1 MFLFV
6 INLSNIIVNIEGEG
20 QTFSWFTVHTLGNT
34 ASDGVLAKGG
44 HSYAVMEFLTAGCMV
59 AYLFFIRGEMET
71 IYDRVRG
78 SGQKRK
84 LAAADFTVMVGNV
97 PSSWGSARVREFFE
111 KSFGDVV
118 HVGLSLDYR
127 TLIQAVNTTRTLK
140 NRHNDLLLYLVQV
153 LGAASSRVQQEEGMP
168 SPKGQAKADVA
179 KVGRA
184 RAAVIKSLAKLEEH
198 DKHIKGLM
206 RRKYRCTGYAFVT
219 FDKLVTAQAVKKA
232 FEPKHMAG
240 YLRILGG
247 GLTVHPAPEPH
258 DVIWENLQ
266 CPPREVLLRQVVSCV
281 IMVVLCM
288 LGTVI
293 LWSTNAFLMWDNDDD
308 AFQWVK
314 STSAGGFFAYVGIWL
329 LSVLLIVVG
338 HLVLIIAVIV
348 MANVLERPHTH
359 ADKEISVMLKISFFQ
374 WFNNCAQSIA
384 FVYLATAGNPQPNG
398 EFGAGWYSSGGALII
413 NALIGDLVLI
423 NLLIDGLKPEV
434 LLQRYVF
441 TRSALTQSRMNEM
454 WVMPADITLAMRMQ
468 LTNKFL
474 MLALQFSFAIPVLYA
489 LLAAHMWVA
498 HWVDRWN
505 FLHRL
510 SPPPPTHGRLVVLMT
525 EFFLP
530 LSVLLHLIMAPLFF
544 WHICENPEVVHTDT
558 GGGGA
563 SGGGGGGGD
572 GGLSPSDLV
581 NSSLTSLTVAE
592 QGSGVLGGGGGG
604 GGVVSASC
612 SCADRL
618 LEGLSS
624 ASLSCSVDADMQAR
638 CEVEVSGF
646 SETCGNGAIWQS
658 SAMLILLSSTVIWG
672 AILLWYVYSGTEH
685 QRSKRSKERAQGR
698 AAGLTVLPR
707 RALNLF
713 RFLMQRDVHHAP
725 PRTGLP
731 AGAYVLPLHR
741 EAKPGYVHATK
752 REAAAAPRSNL
763 GRTSAGAVGGTVTLG
778 DGLTHTF
785 VDDTA
790 PDTPRVAV
798 GTGTYPLEAPPLA
811 DTASVQLHMQNGRQQ
826 GGQQGQSV
834 DSKLSG
840 ALAAPSEA
848 AEATEAAE
856 AGEAEARDPRATM
869 CINASAPST
878 PRSPSGLADPSLPP
892 AAAAP
897 ASACGPGA
905 SRCSLRWARSSSGSS
920 SSPQS
925 QQAADDEAEAQ
936 PEPMTMDER
945 VTKQAAHMERRL
957 TAHMEALA
965 AASKA
970 FAPAAAPG
978 VGRLRPLRMSLV
990 PMAPT
995 DEMTARSQLG
1005 ASQLLLSSV
1014 EGDVSFREADLVQL
1028 DEDSAFYLPPLVVT
1042 LLSSFCKDVGNRAV
1056 RNYIKHHRPLQK
1068 AEDELEE
1075 AQRQG
1080 TGYSEAQRQ
1089 GRTSMSE
1096 LMRSGSIRIESISRG
1111 AANLNMPNLNMAA
1124 ALPTLLRPVSTPGS
1138 GAARQAMS
1146 MVTSLASSRLSKCRM
1161 SGSSPGQLRG
1171 GLSLASARGEGEG
1184 SGEDLSVLEQLDEAR
1199 AAIEMVEGIDAV
1211 ELVRQR
1217 SMSHG
1222 SAEAWGDGESS
1233 SLSVAE
1239 SEALDGDRELA
1250 IAALEQ
1256 AAERLQQK
1264 ALREQQKLLR
1274 EKERRSSQSNGR
1286 RSSQS
1291 SPGSQSDPAYTYE
1304 SPGRLAAASSS
1315 SEPARTPNTATTSPP
1330 TSPHRKRSIGDAPEV

>member
-1 MFLFV
+1 
-6 INLSNIIVNIEGEG
+6 
-20 QTFSWFTVHTLGNT
+20 
-34 ASDGVLAKGG
+34 
-44 HSYAVMEFLTAGCMV
+44 
-59 AYLFFIRGEMET
+59 MET

-127 TLIQAVNTTRTLK
+127 QLIQAVNTTRTLK

-153 LGAASSRVQQEEGMP
+153 LAHQEGGGGGAARPER
-168 SPKGQAKADVA
+168 QAKADVA

-184 RAAVIKSLAKLEEH
+184 RAAVIKSLARLEEH

-206 RRKYRCTGYAFVT
+206 RARYRCTGYAFVT
-219 FDKLVTAQAVKKA
+219 FDKLMTAQAVKKA

-293 LWSTNAFLMWDNDDD
+293 LWSTNAFLIWDNDND
-308 AFQWVK
+308 AFEWVK
-314 STSAGGFFAYVGIWL
+314 TTSAGSFFAYIGIWL

-384 FVYLATAGNPQPNG
+384 FVYLATANNPQPNG

-413 NALIGDLVLI
+413 NALIGDLTII

-441 TRSALTQSRMNEM
+441 TRGALTQSRMNEM

-530 LSVLLHLIMAPLFF
+530 LSVLLHISMAPLFF

-558 GGGGA
+558 GGGGGGGSGG
-563 SGGGGGGGD
+563 SGGGGGG

-581 NSSLTSLTVAE
+581 NSSLTSLPVASLPAE
-592 QGSGVLGGGGGG
+592 PGSGVLGGGGGG
-604 GGVVSASC
+604 GGGVSASC

-618 LEGLSS
+618 LDGLSS
-624 ASLSCSVDADMQAR
+624 ASLSCSVDADLQAR

-658 SAMLILLSSTVIWG
+658 SAMLILLSSTVVWG

-713 RFLMQRDVHHAP
+713 RFLVQRDVHHAP

-731 AGAYVLPLHR
+731 AGAYVLPLYR

-763 GRTSAGAVGGTVTLG
+763 GRASAGAVGGTAPLG
-778 DGLTHTF
+778 DGLTHAF
-785 VDDTA
+785 VDDAA

-798 GTGTYPLEAPPLA
+798 STATHLPAPAPPPA
-811 DTASVQLHMQNGRQQ
+811 DTASVQLHMQDGQGQ
-826 GGQQGQSV
+826 GGQQAQPADG
-834 DSKLSG
+834 KLGG
-840 ALAAPSEA
+840 APALAPSEA

-856 AGEAEARDPRATM
+856 AETEATEAEARDLRATM
-869 CINASAPST
+869 CIRSGASTPCAT
-878 PRSPSGLADPSLPP
+878 PRSPNGLAAAPSLPP

-897 ASACGPGA
+897 ASDCGPGV
-905 SRCSLRWARSSSGSS
+905 SRCSLRWAHSSSGSS
-920 SSPQS
+920 SSPPS
-925 QQAADDEAEAQ
+925 LRAADDEAEAQ
-936 PEPMTMDER
+936 PEPMSMEER

-965 AASKA
+965 AAHKA
-970 FAPAAAPG
+970 FAPAAPPPG
-978 VGRLRPLRMSLV
+978 VGRLPLRLPLRMSSV
-990 PMAPT
+990 PMAPA

-1005 ASQLLLSSV
+1005 GSQLLLSSV
-1014 EGDVSFREADLVQL
+1014 EGEASFREADLVQL

-1068 AEDELEE
+1068 AR
-1075 AQRQG
+1075 APRPN
-1080 TGYSEAQRQ
+1080 S
-1089 GRTSMSE
+1089 GRSPHTAPQP
-1096 LMRSGSIRIESISRG
+1096 LRRPPARPPVRLTLWKASGCSLG
-1111 AANLNMPNLNMAA
+1111 H
-1124 ALPTLLRPVSTPGS
+1124 RPSV
-1138 GAARQAMS
+1138 GAARA
-1146 MVTSLASSRLSKCRM
+1146 AAAA
-1161 SGSSPGQLRG
+1161 P
-1171 GLSLASARGEGEG
+1171 
-1184 SGEDLSVLEQLDEAR
+1184 R
-1199 AAIEMVEGIDAV
+1199 AD
-1211 ELVRQR
+1211 
-1217 SMSHG
+1217 
-1222 SAEAWGDGESS
+1222 
-1233 SLSVAE
+1233 
-1239 SEALDGDRELA
+1239 
-1250 IAALEQ
+1250 
-1256 AAERLQQK
+1256 
-1264 ALREQQKLLR
+1264 
-1274 EKERRSSQSNGR
+1274 
-1286 RSSQS
+1286 
-1291 SPGSQSDPAYTYE
+1291 
-1304 SPGRLAAASSS
+1304 GRLAPRYTHSRCTYRVLYPSRPRMSSRRRSGRGQATPRCRGRGAPRCLSSCGAARSESSRS
-1315 SEPARTPNTATTSPP
+1315 AAGQPASTCP
-1330 TSPHRKRSIGDAPEV
+1330 TSIWPPRCPPYFGRSRRRARARRGRRCRG